1 MALAKDRMLH
11 DSCMGSVHQLVPD
24 LSSPGPNYAVDD
36 DECNK
41 VALQEVAG
49 LESAGYVKNVGVN
62 SNAFVFRATNYQP
75 AHEEAHS
82 LINFKNGFL
91 KTNNH
96 KEEYSMWE
104 GNFSDQSYQRNEIS
118 SKCSSDPRLL
128 AEFNCFQTASNYS
141 SITSTTTKENQH
153 EDGAYGWLYSEE
165 PVDNDSIQESATH
178 ETSFHKRPHMGEST
192 QASKK
197 QFTNANKKPKPK
209 TSSSKDPQ
217 SIAAKNRRERISER
231 LKVLQ
236 ELVPNGSKVDLVTM
250 LEKAISYV
258 KFLQLQVKVLATD
271 EFWPAQGGKA
281 PDISQ
286 VKEAIDAILC
296 SQRDTDSSSK

>member
-11 DSCMGSVHQLVPD
+11 DSCMGSVHQLVPE
-24 LSSPGPNYAVDD
+24 LSSPGPNYAADD

-49 LESAGYVKNVGVN
+49 LESTGFFKNVGMN
-62 SNAFVFRATNYQP
+62 SNAFVFRPTNYQP

-82 LINFKNGFL
+82 LINFKNGYGNGNFMHGTCESLLSFEQTERSSQNSFL

-118 SKCSSDPRLL
+118 SKCSSEPRLL

-141 SITSTTTKENQH
+141 SITSATTKESQH

-165 PVDNDSIQESATH
+165 PVDTDSIQESGTH
-178 ETSFHKRPHMGEST
+178 ETSFHKRPHMV
-192 QASKK
+192 
-197 QFTNANKKPKPK
+197 
-209 TSSSKDPQ
+209 
-217 SIAAKNRRERISER
+217 I
-231 LKVLQ
+231 
-236 ELVPNGSKVDLVTM
+236 
-250 LEKAISYV
+250 
-258 KFLQLQVKVLATD
+258 FLQFHLALH
-271 EFWPAQGGKA
+271 
-281 PDISQ
+281 I
-286 VKEAIDAILC
+286 
-296 SQRDTDSSSK
+296 